1 MSFIACK
8 INDEPIQSLK
18 KSFLWRHMYCIVRFF
33 LVTLQVGL
41 CDQFN
46 KIKMENSILAI
57 VVPCYNEEEVL
68 PQTNQ
73 QLRALLDGMM
83 RDRLVGEGSYI
94 LYVNDG
100 SRDRTWEIIASYAEA
115 DAHVR
120 GLKLAGNV
128 GHQNA
133 LMAGLD
139 TARLDADVT
148 VSIDAD
154 LQDDINAI
162 PEMVKKFNEGCD
174 IVYGVRRKRT
184 TDTFFKRT
192 TAQMFYKFMTSMGV
206 KSVYNHADFRLMSR
220 RAVDALCQYEER
232 NLFLRGLVP
241 LLGYKTDKV
250 YYDRLERQA
259 GESKYPL
266 SKMLSFAIDGVTSFS
281 VKPLR
286 LIFILG
292 MCFLL
297 ISLGILAY
305 VIVALCQGRG
315 VQGWAS
321 LMLSIWFV
329 GGCVLICLSIIAAY
343 IGRIYTED
351 KHRPRYNIE
360 KYLK

>member
-1 MSFIACK
+1 MINASNNMSSMV
-8 INDEPIQSLK
+8 ET
-18 KSFLWRHMYCIVRFF
+18 V
-33 LVTLQVGL
+33 
-41 CDQFN
+41 
-46 KIKMENSILAI
+46 LAI

-73 QLRALLDGMM
+73 QLRGLLDTMM
-83 RDRLVGEGSYI
+83 RDGLVGQGSYL
-94 LYVNDG
+94 LYVDDG
-100 SRDRTWEIIASYAEA
+100 SRDRTWMIIEGYSNS

-120 GLKLAGNV
+120 CLKLAGNV

-133 LMAGLD
+133 LMAGLE
-139 TARLDADVT
+139 TARQDADII

-154 LQDDINAI
+154 LQDDIKAI
-162 PEMVKKFNEGCD
+162 PEMVKKYDDGCD

-184 TDTFFKRT
+184 TDTLFKRT
-192 TAQMFYKFMTSMGV
+192 TAQMFYRFMSGMGV
-206 KSVYNHADFRLMSR
+206 KSVYNHADFRLMSQ

-241 LLGYKTDKV
+241 LLGYKTDQV
-250 YYDRLERQA
+250 LYDRLERQA

-286 LIFILG
+286 LIFDLG
-292 MCFLL
+292 LIFLL
-297 ISLGILAY
+297 ISLCILIY

-343 IGRIYTED
+343 IGRIYTEE

>member
-1 MSFIACK
+1 
-8 INDEPIQSLK
+8 
-18 KSFLWRHMYCIVRFF
+18 
-33 LVTLQVGL
+33 
-41 CDQFN
+41 
-46 KIKMENSILAI
+46 MEKTTLAI
-57 VVPCYNEEEVL
+57 VVPCFNEEEVL
-68 PQTNQ
+68 PQTNER
-73 QLRALLDGMM
+73 LRGLLDEMM
-83 RDRLVGEGSYI
+83 HQHLVGEESYI
-94 LYVNDG
+94 LYVDDG
-100 SRDRTWEIIASYAEA
+100 SRDRTWPIIAGYSDA
-115 DAHVR
+115 DVHVR

-154 LQDDINAI
+154 LQDDIHVI
-162 PEMVKKFNEGCD
+162 PEMVRKFDGGCD

-184 TDTFFKRT
+184 TDSFFKRT
-192 TAQMFYKFMTSMGV
+192 TAQMFYKFMSGMGV

-220 RAVDALCQYEER
+220 RAVDALCMYEER

-241 LLGYKTDKV
+241 LLGYKTDSV

-266 SKMLSFAIDGVTSFS
+266 SKMLSFAVDGITSFS

-286 LIFILG
+286 LIFYLG
-292 MCFLL
+292 SAFLL
-297 ISLGILAY
+297 ISLGILIY
-305 VIVALCQGRG
+305 VIVALCEGRG

-329 GGCVLICLSIIAAY
+329 GGCMLICLSIIAAY
-343 IGRIYTED
+343 IGRIYTEG

-360 KYLK
+360 QYLK

>member
-1 MSFIACK
+1 MV
-8 INDEPIQSLK
+8 ET
-18 KSFLWRHMYCIVRFF
+18 V
-33 LVTLQVGL
+33 
-41 CDQFN
+41 
-46 KIKMENSILAI
+46 LAI

-73 QLRALLDGMM
+73 QLRGLLDTMM
-83 RDRLVGEGSYI
+83 RDGLVGQGSYL
-94 LYVNDG
+94 LYVDDG
-100 SRDRTWEIIASYAEA
+100 SRDRTWMIIEGYSNS

-133 LMAGLD
+133 LMAGLE
-139 TARLDADVT
+139 TARQDADII

-154 LQDDINAI
+154 LQDDIKAI
-162 PEMVKKFNEGCD
+162 LEMVKKYDDGCD

-184 TDTFFKRT
+184 TDTLFKRT
-192 TAQMFYKFMTSMGV
+192 TAQMFYRFMSGMGV
-206 KSVYNHADFRLMSR
+206 KSVYNHADFRLMSQ

-241 LLGYKTDKV
+241 LLGYRTDQV
-250 YYDRLERQA
+250 LYDRLERQA

-286 LIFILG
+286 LIFDLG
-292 MCFLL
+292 LIFLL
-297 ISLGILAY
+297 ISLCILIY

-343 IGRIYTED
+343 IGRIYTEE

-360 KYLK
+360 KYIK

>member
-1 MSFIACK
+1 MV
-8 INDEPIQSLK
+8 ET
-18 KSFLWRHMYCIVRFF
+18 V
-33 LVTLQVGL
+33 
-41 CDQFN
+41 
-46 KIKMENSILAI
+46 LAI

-73 QLRALLDGMM
+73 QLRGLLDTMM
-83 RDRLVGEGSYI
+83 RDGLVGQGSYL
-94 LYVNDG
+94 LYVDDG
-100 SRDRTWEIIASYAEA
+100 SRDRTWMIIEDYSNS

-133 LMAGLD
+133 LMAGLE
-139 TARLDADVT
+139 TARQDADII

-154 LQDDINAI
+154 LQDDIKAI
-162 PEMVKKFNEGCD
+162 PEMVKKYDDGCD

-184 TDTFFKRT
+184 TDTLFKRT
-192 TAQMFYKFMTSMGV
+192 TAQMFYRFMSGMGV
-206 KSVYNHADFRLMSR
+206 KSVYNHADFRLMSQ

-241 LLGYKTDKV
+241 LLGYRTDQV
-250 YYDRLERQA
+250 LYDRLERQA

-286 LIFILG
+286 LIFDLG
-292 MCFLL
+292 LIFLL
-297 ISLGILAY
+297 ISLCILIY

-343 IGRIYTED
+343 IGRIYTEE

-360 KYLK
+360 KYIK

>member
-1 MSFIACK
+1 MV
-8 INDEPIQSLK
+8 ET
-18 KSFLWRHMYCIVRFF
+18 V
-33 LVTLQVGL
+33 
-41 CDQFN
+41 
-46 KIKMENSILAI
+46 LAI

-73 QLRALLDGMM
+73 QLRGLLDTMM
-83 RDRLVGEGSYI
+83 RDGLVGQGSYL
-94 LYVNDG
+94 LYVDDG
-100 SRDRTWEIIASYAEA
+100 SRDRTWMIIEGYSNS

-133 LMAGLD
+133 LMAGLE
-139 TARLDADVT
+139 TARQDADII

-154 LQDDINAI
+154 LQDDIKAI
-162 PEMVKKFNEGCD
+162 PEMVKKYDDGCD

-184 TDTFFKRT
+184 TDTLFKRT
-192 TAQMFYKFMTSMGV
+192 TAQMFYRFMSGMGV
-206 KSVYNHADFRLMSR
+206 KSVYNHADFRLMSQ

-241 LLGYKTDKV
+241 LLGYKTDQV
-250 YYDRLERQA
+250 LYDRLERQA

-286 LIFILG
+286 LIFDLG
-292 MCFLL
+292 LIFLL
-297 ISLGILAY
+297 ISLCILIY

-343 IGRIYTED
+343 IGRIYTAE

-360 KYLK
+360 KYIK

>member
-1 MSFIACK
+1 
-8 INDEPIQSLK
+8 
-18 KSFLWRHMYCIVRFF
+18 
-33 LVTLQVGL
+33 
-41 CDQFN
+41 
-46 KIKMENSILAI
+46 MENSVLAI

-83 RDRLVGEGSYI
+83 REKLVGEGSYI

-100 SRDRTWEIIASYAEA
+100 SRDRTWQLIESYGSN

-133 LMAGLD
+133 LMAGLE
-139 TARLDADVT
+139 TAREDADVT

-162 PEMVKKFNEGCD
+162 PEMVKKYNGGCD

-192 TAQMFYKFMTSMGV
+192 TAQMFYKFMTGMGV
-206 KSVYNHADFRLMSR
+206 KSVYNHADFRLMSQ

-241 LLGYKTDKV
+241 LLGYKTDSV

-259 GESKYPL
+259 GVSKYPL
-266 SKMLSFAIDGVTSFS
+266 SKMLSFAVDGITSFS

-286 LIFILG
+286 LIFDLG
-292 MCFLL
+292 VIFLF
-297 ISLGILAY
+297 ISLAILVY
-305 VIVALCQGRG
+305 VIVALCKGNG

>member
-1 MSFIACK
+1 MDNA
-8 INDEPIQSLK
+8 
-18 KSFLWRHMYCIVRFF
+18 
-33 LVTLQVGL
+33 
-41 CDQFN
+41 
-46 KIKMENSILAI
+46 ILAI

-68 PQTNQ
+68 PQTNA
-73 QLRALLDGMM
+73 QLTALLDGMIKEG
-83 RDRLVGEGSYI
+83 LAGEGSYI

-100 SRDRTWEIIASYAEA
+100 SRDHTWDLISGFAGGANR
-115 DAHVR
+115 VR

-133 LMAGLD
+133 LMAGLE
-139 TARLDADVT
+139 TARQDADVT
-148 VSIDAD
+148 ISIDAD

-162 PEMVKKFNEGCD
+162 PEMMRKYHDGCD
-174 IVYGVRRKRT
+174 IVYGVRRKRD
-184 TDTFFKRT
+184 TDSFFKRT
-192 TAQMFYKFMTSMGV
+192 TAQAFYKFMNGMGV

-220 RAVDALCQYEER
+220 RALDALCQYEER

-241 LLGYKTDKV
+241 LLGYKTDEV

-259 GESKYPL
+259 GVSKYPL

-286 LIFILG
+286 LIFDLG
-292 MCFLL
+292 VIFLL
-297 ISLGILAY
+297 ISLAILVY
-305 VIVALCQGRG
+305 VIVSLAEGKG

-351 KHRPRYNIE
+351 KHRPRYHIE

>member
-1 MSFIACK
+1 M
-8 INDEPIQSLK
+8 D
-18 KSFLWRHMYCIVRFF
+18 KS
-33 LVTLQVGL
+33 T
-41 CDQFN
+41 
-46 KIKMENSILAI
+46 LAI
-57 VVPCYNEEEVL
+57 IVPCFNEQDML
-68 PQTNQ
+68 PQTNER
-73 QLRALLDGMM
+73 LGALLGGMM
-83 RDRLVGEGSYI
+83 RDGIVSDDSYI
-94 LYVNDG
+94 LYVDDG
-100 SRDRTWEIIASYAEA
+100 SRDGTWQLIEVYAGS
-115 DAHVR
+115 HVR

-133 LMAGLD
+133 LMAGPE
-139 TARLDADVT
+139 TAREDADVT

-162 PEMVKKFNEGCD
+162 PEMMKKYDEGCD

-206 KSVYNHADFRLMSR
+206 KSVYNHADFRLMSK
-220 RAVDALCQYEER
+220 RAVNALCQYEER

-241 LLGYKTDKV
+241 MLGYKTDSV

-286 LIFILG
+286 LIFYLG
-292 MCFLL
+292 ALFLL
-297 ISLGILAY
+297 ISLGILVY

-329 GGCVLICLSIIAAY
+329 GGCLLICLSVIAAY

-360 KYLK
+360 KYMK

>member
-1 MSFIACK
+1 MSSMV
-8 INDEPIQSLK
+8 ET
-18 KSFLWRHMYCIVRFF
+18 V
-33 LVTLQVGL
+33 
-41 CDQFN
+41 
-46 KIKMENSILAI
+46 LAI

-73 QLRALLDGMM
+73 QLRGLLDTMM
-83 RDRLVGEGSYI
+83 RDGLVGQGSYL
-94 LYVNDG
+94 LYVDDG
-100 SRDRTWEIIASYAEA
+100 SRDRTWMIIEGYSNS

-133 LMAGLD
+133 LMAGLE
-139 TARLDADVT
+139 TARQDADII

-154 LQDDINAI
+154 LQDDIKAI
-162 PEMVKKFNEGCD
+162 PEMVKKYDDGCD

-184 TDTFFKRT
+184 TDTLFKRT
-192 TAQMFYKFMTSMGV
+192 TAQMFYRFMSGMGV
-206 KSVYNHADFRLMSR
+206 KSVYNHADFRLMSQ

-241 LLGYKTDKV
+241 LLGYKTDQV
-250 YYDRLERQA
+250 LYDRLERQA

-286 LIFILG
+286 LIFDLG
-292 MCFLL
+292 LIFLL
-297 ISLGILAY
+297 ISLCILIY

-343 IGRIYTED
+343 IGRIYTEG
-351 KHRPRYNIE
+351 KHRPRYHVE
-360 KYLK
+360 KYVK

>member
-1 MSFIACK
+1 MV
-8 INDEPIQSLK
+8 ET
-18 KSFLWRHMYCIVRFF
+18 V
-33 LVTLQVGL
+33 
-41 CDQFN
+41 
-46 KIKMENSILAI
+46 LAI

-73 QLRALLDGMM
+73 QLRGLLDTMM
-83 RDRLVGEGSYI
+83 RDSLVGQGSYL
-94 LYVNDG
+94 LYVDDG
-100 SRDRTWEIIASYAEA
+100 SRDRTWMIIEGYSNS

-133 LMAGLD
+133 LMAGLE
-139 TARLDADVT
+139 TARQDADII

-154 LQDDINAI
+154 LQDDIKAI
-162 PEMVKKFNEGCD
+162 PEMVKKYDDGCD

-184 TDTFFKRT
+184 TDTLFKRT
-192 TAQMFYKFMTSMGV
+192 TAQMFYRFMSGMGV
-206 KSVYNHADFRLMSR
+206 KSVYNHADFRLMSQ

-241 LLGYKTDKV
+241 LLGYKTDQV
-250 YYDRLERQA
+250 LYDRLERQA

-286 LIFILG
+286 LIFDLG
-292 MCFLL
+292 LIFLL
-297 ISLGILAY
+297 ISLCILIY

-343 IGRIYTED
+343 IGRIYTEG

-360 KYLK
+360 KYIK

>member
-1 MSFIACK
+1 MDNA
-8 INDEPIQSLK
+8 
-18 KSFLWRHMYCIVRFF
+18 
-33 LVTLQVGL
+33 
-41 CDQFN
+41 
-46 KIKMENSILAI
+46 ILAI

-68 PQTNQ
+68 PQTNA
-73 QLRALLDGMM
+73 QLIALLDGMIKEG
-83 RDRLVGEGSYI
+83 LAGEGSYI

-100 SRDRTWEIIASYAEA
+100 SRDHTWDLISGFASGANR
-115 DAHVR
+115 VR
-120 GLKLAGNV
+120 GLKLASNV

-133 LMAGLD
+133 LMAGLE
-139 TARLDADVT
+139 TARQDADVT

-162 PEMVKKFNEGCD
+162 PEMMRKYHDGCD
-174 IVYGVRRKRT
+174 IVYGVRRKRD
-184 TDTFFKRT
+184 TDSFFKRT
-192 TAQMFYKFMTSMGV
+192 TAQAFYKFMNGMGV

-220 RAVDALCQYEER
+220 RALDALCQYEER

-241 LLGYKTDKV
+241 LLGYKTDEV

-259 GESKYPL
+259 GVSKYPL

-286 LIFILG
+286 LIFDLG
-292 MCFLL
+292 VIFLL
-297 ISLGILAY
+297 ISLAILVY
-305 VIVALCQGRG
+305 VIVSLAEGKG

-351 KHRPRYNIE
+351 KHRPRYHIE

>member
-1 MSFIACK
+1 MDNA
-8 INDEPIQSLK
+8 
-18 KSFLWRHMYCIVRFF
+18 
-33 LVTLQVGL
+33 
-41 CDQFN
+41 
-46 KIKMENSILAI
+46 ILAI

-68 PQTNQ
+68 PQTNA
-73 QLRALLDGMM
+73 QLTVLLDGMIKEG
-83 RDRLVGEGSYI
+83 LAGEGSYI

-100 SRDRTWEIIASYAEA
+100 SRDHTWDLISGFAGGTTL
-115 DAHVR
+115 VR

-133 LMAGLD
+133 LMAGLE
-139 TARLDADVT
+139 TARQDADVT

-162 PEMVKKFNEGCD
+162 PEMMRKYHDGCD
-174 IVYGVRRKRT
+174 IVYGVRRKRD
-184 TDTFFKRT
+184 TDSFFKRT
-192 TAQMFYKFMTSMGV
+192 TALAFYKFMNGMGV

-220 RAVDALCQYEER
+220 RALDALCQYEER

-241 LLGYKTDKV
+241 LLGYKTDEV

-259 GESKYPL
+259 GVSKYPL

-286 LIFILG
+286 MIFDLG
-292 MCFLL
+292 VIFLL
-297 ISLGILAY
+297 ISLAILVY
-305 VIVALCQGRG
+305 VIVSLAEGKG

-351 KHRPRYNIE
+351 KHRPRYHIE
-360 KYLK
+360 QYLK

>member
-1 MSFIACK
+1 MIARLVLHITFIKCTFASWG
-8 INDEPIQSLK
+8 NNSD
-18 KSFLWRHMYCIVRFF
+18 
-33 LVTLQVGL
+33 LQDL
-41 CDQFN
+41 SD
-46 KIKMENSILAI
+46 MENSTLAI

-73 QLRALLDGMM
+73 QLTALLNGMM
-83 RDRLVGEGSYI
+83 RDGLVGEGSYI

-100 SRDRTWEIIASYAEA
+100 SRDRTWQLIEQYGGS
-115 DAHVR
+115 DPHVR

-139 TARLDADVT
+139 TARQDADLT

-162 PEMVKKFNEGCD
+162 PEMVKKYNEGYD
-174 IVYGVRRKRT
+174 IVYGVRRKRN

-192 TAQMFYKFMTSMGV
+192 TAQMFYKFMNGMGV

-241 LLGYKTDKV
+241 LLGYKTDSV

-286 LIFILG
+286 LIFDLG
-292 MCFLL
+292 LIFLL
-297 ISLGILAY
+297 ISLGILVY
-305 VIVALCQGRG
+305 VIVALCEGRG

-343 IGRIYTED
+343 IGRIYTEE

>member
-1 MSFIACK
+1 MV
-8 INDEPIQSLK
+8 ET
-18 KSFLWRHMYCIVRFF
+18 V
-33 LVTLQVGL
+33 
-41 CDQFN
+41 
-46 KIKMENSILAI
+46 LAI

-73 QLRALLDGMM
+73 QLRGLLDTMM
-83 RDRLVGEGSYI
+83 RDGLVGLGSYL
-94 LYVNDG
+94 LYVDDG
-100 SRDRTWEIIASYAEA
+100 SRDRTWMIIEGYSNS

-133 LMAGLD
+133 LMAGLE
-139 TARLDADVT
+139 TARQDADII

-154 LQDDINAI
+154 LQDDIKAI
-162 PEMVKKFNEGCD
+162 PEMVKKYDDGCD

-184 TDTFFKRT
+184 TDTLFKRT
-192 TAQMFYKFMTSMGV
+192 TAQMFYRFMSGMGV
-206 KSVYNHADFRLMSR
+206 KSVYNHADFRLMSQ

-241 LLGYKTDKV
+241 LLGYKTDQV
-250 YYDRLERQA
+250 LYDRLERQA

-286 LIFILG
+286 LIFDLG
-292 MCFLL
+292 LIFLL
-297 ISLGILAY
+297 ISLCILIY

-343 IGRIYTED
+343 IGRIYTEE

>member
-1 MSFIACK
+1 MV
-8 INDEPIQSLK
+8 ET
-18 KSFLWRHMYCIVRFF
+18 V
-33 LVTLQVGL
+33 
-41 CDQFN
+41 
-46 KIKMENSILAI
+46 LAI

-73 QLRALLDGMM
+73 QLRGLLDTMM
-83 RDRLVGEGSYI
+83 RDGLVGQGSYL
-94 LYVNDG
+94 LYVDDG
-100 SRDRTWEIIASYAEA
+100 SRDRTWMIIEGYSNS

-133 LMAGLD
+133 LMAGLE
-139 TARLDADVT
+139 TARQDADII

-154 LQDDINAI
+154 LQDDIKAI
-162 PEMVKKFNEGCD
+162 PEMVKKYDDGCD

-184 TDTFFKRT
+184 TDTLFKRT
-192 TAQMFYKFMTSMGV
+192 TAQMFYRFMSGMGV
-206 KSVYNHADFRLMSR
+206 KSLYNHADFRLMSQ

-241 LLGYKTDKV
+241 LLGYKTDQV
-250 YYDRLERQA
+250 LYDRLERQA

-286 LIFILG
+286 LIFDLG
-292 MCFLL
+292 LIFLL
-297 ISLGILAY
+297 ISLCILIY

-343 IGRIYTED
+343 IGRIYTEE

-360 KYLK
+360 KYIK

>member
-1 MSFIACK
+1 MSIF
-8 INDEPIQSLK
+8 P
-18 KSFLWRHMYCIVRFF
+18 FLLADLVYF
-33 LVTLQVGL
+33 LYL
-41 CDQFN
+41 CRLDKCLN
-46 KIKMENSILAI
+46 GRVMDNSILAI

-73 QLRALLDGMM
+73 QLTALLNGMM
-83 RDRLVGEGSYI
+83 RDKLVGQGSYI

-100 SRDRTWEIIASYAEA
+100 SRDRTWQLIEEYASG
-115 DAHVR
+115 DDHVR

-139 TARLDADVT
+139 TARLDADLT

-154 LQDDINAI
+154 LQDDINVI
-162 PEMVKKFNEGCD
+162 PEMVKKYDEGCD

-192 TAQMFYKFMTSMGV
+192 TAQMFYKFMTGMGV

-241 LLGYKTDKV
+241 LLGYKTDSV

-286 LIFILG
+286 LIFDLG
-292 MCFLL
+292 MIFLL
-297 ISLGILAY
+297 ISLGILVY

-343 IGRIYTED
+343 IGRIYTEE

>member
-1 MSFIACK
+1 M
-8 INDEPIQSLK
+8 D
-18 KSFLWRHMYCIVRFF
+18 
-33 LVTLQVGL
+33 
-41 CDQFN
+41 
-46 KIKMENSILAI
+46 NSILAI

-68 PQTNQ
+68 PQTSK
-73 QLRALLDGMM
+73 QLTALLDDMIGQG
-83 RDRLVGEGSYI
+83 LVSEQSYI

-100 SRDRTWEIIASYAEA
+100 SRDRTWEIIEHCAGQ

-139 TARLDADVT
+139 TARADSHMT

-154 LQDDINAI
+154 LQDDIHAI
-162 PEMVKKFNEGCD
+162 PEMVKKYHEGCD
-174 IVYGVRRKRT
+174 IVYGVRRKRD

-192 TAQMFYKFMTSMGV
+192 TAQMFYKFMRGMGV

-241 LLGYKTDKV
+241 LLGYKSDSV

-286 LIFILG
+286 LIFDLG
-292 MCFLL
+292 LIFLL
-297 ISLGILAY
+297 ISLVILAY
-305 VIVALCQGRG
+305 VIISLCKGNG

-343 IGRIYTED
+343 IGRIYTEE

>member
-1 MSFIACK
+1 
-8 INDEPIQSLK
+8 
-18 KSFLWRHMYCIVRFF
+18 
-33 LVTLQVGL
+33 
-41 CDQFN
+41 
-46 KIKMENSILAI
+46 MENSTLAI

-83 RDRLVGEGSYI
+83 REHLVSGESYI

-100 SRDRTWEIIASYAEA
+100 SRDRTWEIIAGYCES

-133 LMAGLD
+133 LIAGLD
-139 TARLDADVT
+139 TASQDADVT

-154 LQDDINAI
+154 LQDDIHAI
-162 PEMVKKFNEGCD
+162 PDMVMKYDDGCD

-192 TAQMFYKFMTSMGV
+192 TAQLFYKFMSSMGV

-220 RAVDALCQYEER
+220 RAVQALCQYDER

-241 LLGYKTDKV
+241 LLGYKSDSV

-286 LIFILG
+286 LIFDLG
-292 MCFLL
+292 MVFLL
-297 ISLGILAY
+297 ISMGILIY

-343 IGRIYTED
+343 IGRIYTEG

>member
-1 MSFIACK
+1 MV
-8 INDEPIQSLK
+8 ET
-18 KSFLWRHMYCIVRFF
+18 V
-33 LVTLQVGL
+33 
-41 CDQFN
+41 
-46 KIKMENSILAI
+46 LAI

-73 QLRALLDGMM
+73 QLRRLLDTMM
-83 RDRLVGEGSYI
+83 RDGLVGQGSYL
-94 LYVNDG
+94 LYVDDG
-100 SRDRTWEIIASYAEA
+100 SRDRTWMIIEGYSNS

-133 LMAGLD
+133 LMAGLE
-139 TARLDADVT
+139 TARQDADII

-154 LQDDINAI
+154 LQDDIKAI
-162 PEMVKKFNEGCD
+162 PEMVKKYDDGCD

-184 TDTFFKRT
+184 TDTLFKRT
-192 TAQMFYKFMTSMGV
+192 TAQMFYRFMSGMGV
-206 KSVYNHADFRLMSR
+206 KSVYNHADFRLMSQ

-241 LLGYKTDKV
+241 LLGYKTDQV
-250 YYDRLERQA
+250 LYDRLERQA

-286 LIFILG
+286 LIFDLG
-292 MCFLL
+292 LIFLL
-297 ISLGILAY
+297 ISLCILIY
-305 VIVALCQGRG
+305 VIMALCQGRG

-343 IGRIYTED
+343 IGRIYTEE

>member
-1 MSFIACK
+1 MGDS
-8 INDEPIQSLK
+8 
-18 KSFLWRHMYCIVRFF
+18 
-33 LVTLQVGL
+33 T
-41 CDQFN
+41 
-46 KIKMENSILAI
+46 LAI

-68 PQTNQ
+68 PQTNK
-73 QLRALLDGMM
+73 QLCALLDGLM
-83 RDRLVGEGSYI
+83 RDRQVGENSYI

-100 SRDRTWEIIASYAEA
+100 SRDRTWQIIADYAEQ
-115 DAHVR
+115 DSHVR
-120 GLKLAGNV
+120 GLKLAANV

-139 TARLDADVT
+139 TARQDADVT

-162 PEMVKKFNEGCD
+162 PEMVKKYNDGCD

-192 TAQMFYKFMTSMGV
+192 TAQLFYKFMTSMGV

-241 LLGYKTDKV
+241 LLGYRTDSV

-286 LIFILG
+286 LIFDLG
-292 MCFLL
+292 IIFLL
-297 ISLGILAY
+297 ISLCILIY
-305 VIVALCQGRG
+305 VP
-315 VQGWAS
+315 
-321 LMLSIWFV
+321 
-329 GGCVLICLSIIAAY
+329 
-343 IGRIYTED
+343 
-351 KHRPRYNIE
+351 H
-360 KYLK
+360 

>member
-1 MSFIACK
+1 
-8 INDEPIQSLK
+8 
-18 KSFLWRHMYCIVRFF
+18 
-33 LVTLQVGL
+33 
-41 CDQFN
+41 
-46 KIKMENSILAI
+46 MENSTLAI
-57 VVPCYNEEEVL
+57 IVPCFNEEEVL
-68 PQTNQ
+68 PQANER
-73 QLRALLDGMM
+73 LRTLLDDMV
-83 RDRLVGEGSYI
+83 RHQVVGEDSYI
-94 LYVNDG
+94 LFVDDG
-100 SRDRTWEIIASYAEA
+100 SRDKTWQLIAGFSQ
-115 DAHVR
+115 DGNRVR

-133 LMAGLD
+133 LMAGLE
-139 TARLDADVT
+139 TARQDADIT

-162 PEMVKKFNEGCD
+162 PEMVHKYDDGCD

-192 TAQMFYKFMTSMGV
+192 TAQFFYRFMSRMGV

-241 LLGYKTDKV
+241 LLGYKTDSV

-266 SKMLSFAIDGVTSFS
+266 SKMMSFAIDGVTSFS

-286 LIFILG
+286 LIFYLG
-292 MCFLL
+292 LLFLL
-297 ISLGILAY
+297 ISLGILVY

-329 GGCVLICLSIIAAY
+329 GGCMLICLSIMAAY
-343 IGRIYTED
+343 IGRIYTEG

>member
-1 MSFIACK
+1 MDNA
-8 INDEPIQSLK
+8 
-18 KSFLWRHMYCIVRFF
+18 
-33 LVTLQVGL
+33 
-41 CDQFN
+41 
-46 KIKMENSILAI
+46 ILAI

-68 PQTNQ
+68 PQTNA
-73 QLRALLDGMM
+73 QLTALLDGMIKEG
-83 RDRLVGEGSYI
+83 LAGEGSYI

-100 SRDRTWEIIASYAEA
+100 SRDHTWELISGFAGGANC
-115 DAHVR
+115 VR

-133 LMAGLD
+133 LMAGLE
-139 TARLDADVT
+139 TARQDADVT

-162 PEMVKKFNEGCD
+162 PEMMRKYHDGCD
-174 IVYGVRRKRT
+174 IVYGVRRKRD
-184 TDTFFKRT
+184 TDSFFKRT
-192 TAQMFYKFMTSMGV
+192 TAQAFYKFMNGMGV

-220 RAVDALCQYEER
+220 RALDALCQYEER

-241 LLGYKTDKV
+241 LLGYKTDEV

-259 GESKYPL
+259 GVSKYPL

-286 LIFILG
+286 LIFDLG
-292 MCFLL
+292 VIFLL
-297 ISLGILAY
+297 ISLAILVY
-305 VIVALCQGRG
+305 VIVSLAEGKG

-351 KHRPRYNIE
+351 KHRPRYHIE
-360 KYLK
+360 QYLK

>member
-1 MSFIACK
+1 M
-8 INDEPIQSLK
+8 E
-18 KSFLWRHMYCIVRFF
+18 KS
-33 LVTLQVGL
+33 
-41 CDQFN
+41 N
-46 KIKMENSILAI
+46 LAI
-57 VVPCYNEEEVL
+57 VVPCFNEEEVL
-68 PQTNQ
+68 PITNKH
-73 QLRALLDGMM
+73 LRALLDDMLREG
-83 RDRLVGEGSYI
+83 LAGAGSYI
-94 LYVNDG
+94 LYVDDG
-100 SRDRTWEIIASYAEA
+100 SRDRTWQEIYALCEA
-115 DAHVR
+115 DSHVR

-139 TARLDADVT
+139 TARHDADVT

-154 LQDDINAI
+154 LQDDIHVI
-162 PEMVKKFNEGCD
+162 PEMMKKYGEGCD
-174 IVYGVRRKRT
+174 VVYGVRRKRQ

-192 TAQMFYKFMTSMGV
+192 TAQLFYRFMSSMGV
-206 KSVYNHADFRLMSR
+206 KTVYNHADYRLMSR

-241 LLGYKTDKV
+241 LIGYKADSV

-266 SKMLSFAIDGVTSFS
+266 NKMLSFAIDGITSFS

-286 LIFILG
+286 LIFGLGVFFLIVSLAILV
-292 MCFLL
+292 
-297 ISLGILAY
+297 Y
-305 VIVALCQGRG
+305 VIVALCKGNG

-329 GGCVLICLSIIAAY
+329 GGCMLICLSIMSAY
-343 IGRIYTED
+343 IGRIYTEE
-351 KHRPRYNIE
+351 KHRPRYHIE

>member
-1 MSFIACK
+1 M
-8 INDEPIQSLK
+8 
-18 KSFLWRHMYCIVRFF
+18 
-33 LVTLQVGL
+33 
-41 CDQFN
+41 
-46 KIKMENSILAI
+46 
-57 VVPCYNEEEVL
+57 
-68 PQTNQ
+68 PQTNH
-73 QLRALLDGMM
+73 QLGALLADMM
-83 RDRLVGEGSYI
+83 RQHLVGEGSYI
-94 LYVNDG
+94 LYVDDG
-100 SRDRTWEIIASYAEA
+100 SRDRTWQIIAEYGDA

-133 LMAGLD
+133 LMAGLE
-139 TARLDADVT
+139 TAREDADVT

-154 LQDDINAI
+154 LQDDIRAI
-162 PEMVKKFNEGCD
+162 PEMVKKYNEGCD

-206 KSVYNHADFRLMSR
+206 KSVYNHADFRLMSQ
-220 RAVDALCQYEER
+220 RAVNALCQYEER

-241 LLGYKTDKV
+241 LLGYKTDSV

-266 SKMLSFAIDGVTSFS
+266 SKMMSFAIDGVTSFS

-286 LIFILG
+286 LIFDLG
-292 MCFLL
+292 IIFLL
-297 ISLGILAY
+297 ISFAILIY
-305 VIVALCQGRG
+305 VIVSLCKGNG

-321 LMLSIWFV
+321 IMLSIWFV
-329 GGCVLICLSIIAAY
+329 GGCLLICLSVIAAY
-343 IGRIYTED
+343 VGRIYTEG

>member
-1 MSFIACK
+1 M
-8 INDEPIQSLK
+8 
-18 KSFLWRHMYCIVRFF
+18 
-33 LVTLQVGL
+33 
-41 CDQFN
+41 
-46 KIKMENSILAI
+46 
-57 VVPCYNEEEVL
+57 
-68 PQTNQ
+68 PQTNR
-73 QLRALLDGMM
+73 QLRALLDDMI
-83 RDRLVGEGSYI
+83 DKSLVGQGSYI

-100 SRDRTWEIIASYAEA
+100 SRDRTWQLIEEYCAG
-115 DAHVR
+115 DDHVR

-139 TARLDADVT
+139 TARADADVT

-154 LQDDINAI
+154 LQDDIHVI
-162 PEMVKKFNEGCD
+162 PEMMQKFDDGCD
-174 IVYGVRRKRT
+174 IVYGVRRKRS

-192 TAQMFYKFMTSMGV
+192 TAQMFYRFMTSMGV

-220 RAVDALCQYEER
+220 RAVNALCQYEER

-241 LLGYKTDKV
+241 LLGYKTDSV

-286 LIFILG
+286 LIFDLG
-292 MCFLL
+292 LIFLL
-297 ISLGILAY
+297 ISLGILIY

-329 GGCVLICLSIIAAY
+329 GGCMLICLSIIAAY
-343 IGRIYTED
+343 IGRIYTEE

>member
-1 MSFIACK
+1 MIK
-8 INDEPIQSLK
+8 E
-18 KSFLWRHMYCIVRFF
+18 H
-33 LVTLQVGL
+33 LVSA
-41 CDQFN
+41 
-46 KIKMENSILAI
+46 E
-57 VVPCYNEEEVL
+57 
-68 PQTNQ
+68 
-73 QLRALLDGMM
+73 
-83 RDRLVGEGSYI
+83 SYI

-100 SRDRTWEIIASYAEA
+100 SRDKTWEIIDGYATASS
-115 DAHVR
+115 HVR

-139 TARLDADVT
+139 TARADSDLT

-162 PEMVKKFNEGCD
+162 PEMVRKYNDGCD
-174 IVYGVRRKRT
+174 IVYGVRRKRD

-192 TAQMFYKFMTSMGV
+192 TAQMFYKFMSSMGV

-241 LLGYKTDKV
+241 LLGYKTDSV

-266 SKMLSFAIDGVTSFS
+266 SKMLSFAVDGVTSFS

-286 LIFILG
+286 LIFDLG
-292 MCFLL
+292 VIFLL
-297 ISLGILAY
+297 ISLAILVY
-305 VIVALCQGRG
+305 VIVSLCKGNG
-315 VQGWAS
+315 AQGWAS

-329 GGCVLICLSIIAAY
+329 GGCLLICLSIIAAY
-343 IGRIYTED
+343 IGRIYTEG

-360 KYLK
+360 KYVK